1 MFWSWVFLLIVSASY
16 YRSGVPK
23 KGQARVLY
31 GLDREFP
38 AVAVVNLGP
47 NPSNEAASF
56 QRDNVLEERD
66 TAREN
71 LRCGIAG
78 RFFFPFI
85 PFTNAYRVRLND
97 SFLFSRCESP
107 SRCRSRSDLSW
118 SLFGRG
124 MRRWKRRANPLE
136 VPGFEKPG
144 KTQSRDWAC
153 FTRQWRKRVRSWLTG
168 KRQWIVL
175 AN

>member
-1 MFWSWVFLLIVSASY
+1 MFWFWVFLLTVSASY

-66 TAREN
+66 TAKEN

-78 RFFFPFI
+78 RFLFI
-85 PFTNAYRVRLND
+85 PFINAYRDRLND

-107 SRCRSRSDLSW
+107 SRCRSRSDLS
-118 SLFGRG
+118 
-124 MRRWKRRANPLE
+124 
-136 VPGFEKPG
+136 
-144 KTQSRDWAC
+144 
-153 FTRQWRKRVRSWLTG
+153 
-168 KRQWIVL
+168 
-175 AN
+175 